1 MAAGRQGSALSSG
14 ASACGRVVKGVSQ
27 VFADGALALTRS
39 RTARPDSPNSVL
51 AASAVGSCLVFA
63 SGGIVS
69 VVLAAIGREFGLAP
83 FQLQWVVNAELLPLA
98 ALTLVAGAAGDRFGQ
113 RKMFL
118 LGLVTFALATVGSA
132 VAPTWGTLVGCRFVV
147 GLGEALILP
156 NGMSLLGQAFPSET
170 KARAVGVWSATA
182 AVASAVGPAVAGL
195 LIAQG
200 SWRTALLMPVP
211 VALLAL
217 ALALLWIRRGAS
229 NRAAPIDILGAA
241 LSAACLGGLGGGLT
255 RLSNSGEGKILAF
268 AGIAASIVAG
278 AALVIVELRRRD
290 RAMLP
295 LALFS
300 SRSVVGANLYTVL
313 LYGPFTVVGTLIPF
327 VIIRGT
333 SLPPTVAGLAFI
345 PLQALITFLS
355 PLAGH
360 LCRRVGRRAPLFVGS
375 ILVAAGCATGLRI
388 GPTATY
394 WHDIFPAV
402 LLIALGLSTAL
413 APLATLVLTSVDSA
427 HAGVASGVNSAISR
441 TGSLL
446 AVALLGGVLQM
457 DGPALFQG
465 LHAALIVSAISCVLA
480 TLAALI
486 IEPGAHVDYIP
497 PS

>member
-1 MAAGRQGSALSSG
+1 VRGI
-14 ASACGRVVKGVSQ
+14 SQ
-27 VFADGALALTRS
+27 VFADGALALTQS
-39 RTARPDSPNSVL
+39 RTGRSPSPNSVL

-69 VVLAAIGREFGLAP
+69 VALAAIGRDLGLAP

-118 LGLVTFALATVGSA
+118 LGLMIFALSTVGSA
-132 VAPTWGTLVGCRFVV
+132 VAPTWGTLVACRFVA
-147 GLGEALILP
+147 GMGEALILP
-156 NGMSLLGQAFPSET
+156 NGMSLLGQAFPPEA

-182 AVASAVGPAVAGL
+182 AVASAVGPAAAGL
-195 LIAQG
+195 LLAHG
-200 SWRTALLMPVP
+200 SWRAALLIPVP

-217 ALALLWIRRGAS
+217 ALALLWIRGGAS
-229 NRAAPIDILGAA
+229 NRTAPVDIWGAVLSAMCLGA
-241 LSAACLGGLGGGLT
+241 LGWALT
-255 RLSNSGEGKILAF
+255 RLTNSGDAKISAF
-268 AGIAASIVAG
+268 AGIAASVVAG
-278 AALVIVELRRRD
+278 AALIVVELRRRD

-333 SLPPTVAGLAFI
+333 NLPPTVAGLAFV
-345 PLQALITFLS
+345 PLQVLITFVS

-360 LCRRVGRRAPLFVGS
+360 LCRRVGRRAPLFAGS
-375 ILVAAGCATGLRI
+375 VLVAAGCTMGLRI
-388 GPTATY
+388 GPTASY
-394 WHDIFPAV
+394 WNDIFPAV
-402 LLIALGLSTAL
+402 LLLALGLSTAL
-413 APLATLVLTSVDSA
+413 APLATLVLTSVDA
-427 HAGVASGVNSAISR
+427 DRAGVASGVNSAISR

-465 LHAALIVSAISCVLA
+465 LHAALIVSALSCVLA

-486 IEPGAHVDYIP
+486 IEPGVHVDYIP
-497 PS
+497 PD